1 MVNLKEF
8 KYPVSFK
15 GKYPGI
21 FVLTIV
27 QFLGGAIHT
36 IIGLGLI
43 YAESGELIYN
53 VYTLLY
59 GLFIIFLAY
68 GLWVGKKS
76 GWLGTIIMSFFVIVI
91 DVATVLNV
99 QLIAGVPK
107 GAAIGEIFISI
118 IFLVYLFTPKI
129 VGMFKESN

>member
-21 FVLTIV
+21 FILTIV

-43 YAESGELIYN
+43 YAGSGELIYN

-59 GLFIIFLAY
+59 GLFIIFFAY

-76 GWLGTIIMSFFVIVI
+76 C
-91 DVATVLNV
+91 
-99 QLIAGVPK
+99 
-107 GAAIGEIFISI
+107 
-118 IFLVYLFTPKI
+118 
-129 VGMFKESN
+129 